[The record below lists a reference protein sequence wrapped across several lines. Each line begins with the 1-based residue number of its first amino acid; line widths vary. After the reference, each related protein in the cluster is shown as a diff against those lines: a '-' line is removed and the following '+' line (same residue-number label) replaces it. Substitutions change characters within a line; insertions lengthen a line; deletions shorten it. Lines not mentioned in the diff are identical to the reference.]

1 MAKIKQNIKVKVKF
15 FTTFRQLFGTETK
28 DIELESG
35 TDIEAL
41 LHLLCDSRR
50 CRQELFDNSGNI
62 KQYVKILKNGRH
74 IEFLDGTH
82 TKLEEGDVVAM
93 FPPAAGG

>member
-1 MAKIKQNIKVKVKF
+1 VAKVKQSIKVKVKF
-15 FTTFRQLFGTETK
+15 FTTFRQLFGVEAK

-35 TDIEAL
+35 ADIEAL

-50 CRQELFDNSGNI
+50 CSQELFDPSGNI
-62 KQYVKILKNGRH
+62 RGYVKILKNGRH

>member
-1 MAKIKQNIKVKVKF
+1 MAKVKQNIKVKVKF
-15 FTTFRQLFGTETK
+15 FTTFRQLFGTEAK
-28 DIELESG
+28 DVELESG

-41 LHLLCDSRR
+41 LHLLCDSQR

>member
-1 MAKIKQNIKVKVKF
+1 MAKVKQSIKVKVKF
-15 FTTFRQLFGTETK
+15 FTTFRLLFGTETK
-28 DIELESG
+28 DIEVESG
-35 TDIEAL
+35 TDIEML
-41 LHLLCDSRR
+41 LHLLCDSQR
-50 CRQELFDNSGNI
+50 CRQELFDPSGSI
-62 KQYVKILKNGRH
+62 RRYVKILKNGRH